1 MEFIENSAKNGGG
14 AVTIDVTNVSTTGK
28 NTFILND
35 GTFTGNTA
43 QNGGAINNHG
53 SNLMVENSTLSN
65 NSASESGGGINS
77 GHVDDPGSS
86 LMVKKSTFSGN
97 SAGKDG
103 GGINNI
109 GSLMLDIN
117 TFSNNSAEQNGGG
130 LNVSPNFPGDD
141 DFELLTINSFL
152 SNEAGQDG
160 GAINNQGSNLMVENS
175 TLSNNSASE
184 NGGGINS
191 NHVDSQSG
199 SLMVKNSTLSSN
211 SAKNGGG
218 IKFFTEDSDMGVF
231 NSTFEENA
239 ALEIGG
245 ANDVTFKSID
255 FSDADITMLNVDGFG
270 NSAGTGGFM
279 GTLTATGGLL
289 TTNSAVHGAGRDV
302 NAGPSIVMRNSTISD
317 NSAQLGGAIYNQC
330 VNIKVDNS
338 TISNNQ
344 ATSGGGIASQG
355 NELTTTILGNTIVA
369 NNVISDTTMADDL
382 ALFDGSTDSFSSGG
396 YNLIGIMGPN
406 IVFDGTGDLTNVADP
421 KLGPLADNGGD
432 TLTHAL
438 LPGSPAIDAGGD
450 CDEPFDQRGVPRP
463 QGPAC
468 DIGGY
473 ELIVEGYRIAL
484 PVIMSK

>member
-1 MEFIENSAKNGGG
+1 MDEPILTATSSSSDIASSGGFTVTLTGGTFISNTAQSGGAIAHISDSIDSPSVIIDKVEFIENSAKNGGG

-369 NNVISDTTMADDL
+369 NNVISDTTTADDL
-382 ALFDGSTDSFSSGG
+382 ALFDGTTTASAAEATISSALWVPISSSTARA
-396 YNLIGIMGPN
+396 
-406 IVFDGTGDLTNVADP
+406 T
-421 KLGPLADNGGD
+421 
-432 TLTHAL
+432 
-438 LPGSPAIDAGGD
+438 
-450 CDEPFDQRGVPRP
+450 
-463 QGPAC
+463 
-468 DIGGY
+468 
-473 ELIVEGYRIAL
+473 
-484 PVIMSK
+484 